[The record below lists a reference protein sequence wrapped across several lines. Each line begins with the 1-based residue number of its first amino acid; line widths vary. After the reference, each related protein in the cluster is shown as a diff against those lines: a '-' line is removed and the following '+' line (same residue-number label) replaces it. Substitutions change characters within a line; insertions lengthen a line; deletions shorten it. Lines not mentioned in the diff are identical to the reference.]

1 MNNTIV
7 QDRQDIQYTPIR
19 QFYARIGFYTV
30 LAIIPLTL
38 IQYWAYIHIINA
50 VVTNITCK

>member
-19 QFYARIGFYTV
+19 QFYARIGFYT
-30 LAIIPLTL
+30 LIAIIPFSI
-38 IQYWAYIHIINA
+38 IQVYAYIHIINA